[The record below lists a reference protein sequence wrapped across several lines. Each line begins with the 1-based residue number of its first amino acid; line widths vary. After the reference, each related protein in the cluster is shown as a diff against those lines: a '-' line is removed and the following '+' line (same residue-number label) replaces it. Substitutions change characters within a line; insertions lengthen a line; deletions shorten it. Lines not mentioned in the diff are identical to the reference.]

1 MVWPHWLV
9 PAPRGSTGNSEVAR
23 DIEGDCDIAPRL
35 RGNEHA
41 GGHDLI
47 DGRIGGVA
55 AARGGIEQHL
65 AAGLPAQAL
74 LECRD

>member
-1 MVWPHWLV
+1 LTR
-9 PAPRGSTGNSEVAR
+9 ARAAR
-23 DIEGDCDIAPRL
+23 DHGNRELARDSEGDCDIGCDAR
-35 RGNEHA
+35 NEHA

-47 DGRIGGVA
+47 DGRIGRVA

-65 AAGLPAQAL
+65 AAGFPAQAP